1 MARPSDI
8 ALGLSCPDG
17 WGAATFAALPAR
29 VNADPP
35 VYEMGAGEV
44 KGLSFSFDDLMIDDE
59 LPDDSLDNI
68 ATIELVDLVSGETDT
83 DDTGIALGLGISDA
97 GIGEY
102 SITAATVT
110 VVVGPLIGG
119 REYLATVEVIT
130 TQGNTYEQGLR
141 ISCPY

>member
-1 MARPSDI
+1 MAHPADI
-8 ALGLSCPDG
+8 ALGLSCVDD
-17 WGAATFAALPAR
+17 WGVATFTASTSR
-29 VNADPP
+29 VNATPP

-44 KGLSFSFDDLMIDDE
+44 KGLSFNFDDVMIEDE

-68 ATIELVDLVSGETDT
+68 ATVGLVDLITGEPDT
-83 DDTGIALGLGISDA
+83 DDTDIALGLGITDD

-102 SITAATVT
+102 TVTAATVT
-110 VVVGPLIGG
+110 VVVGPLVGG